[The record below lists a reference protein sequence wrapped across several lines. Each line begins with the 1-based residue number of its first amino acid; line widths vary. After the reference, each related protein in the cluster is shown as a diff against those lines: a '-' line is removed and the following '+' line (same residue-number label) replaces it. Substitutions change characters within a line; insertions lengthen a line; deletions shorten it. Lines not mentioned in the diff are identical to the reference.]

1 MAGSRD
7 RWSRLLWWSGLS
19 KLFRNGRTGSSSL
32 GLGCVSVRGVFL
44 FGVSVVCCMESW
56 LFRSLDISFGRLHH
70 MPHLWAS
77 ADVDLLLWIGKFQ
90 YCFALYYS
98 EIIGDLKGCFVVPF
112 GKCINLHYREPRKIR
127 SLIPNQNPLTNK
139 ADRLVP
145 CLCYAS
151 AYSALEYN
159 GYFLR
164 FLPQTGL
171 KSMQRS
177 PNITHD

>member
-19 KLFRNGRTGSSSL
+19 KLFRNGRMGSSSL
-32 GLGCVSVRGVFL
+32 GPGCVSVLSVSRVLHGISDCSAHLPSHSAASTTCPISEHQQMLTFYTLNREIPVL
-44 FGVSVVCCMESW
+44 F
-56 LFRSLDISFGRLHH
+56 
-70 MPHLWAS
+70 
-77 ADVDLLLWIGKFQ
+77 
-90 YCFALYYS
+90 
-98 EIIGDLKGCFVVPF
+98 CFVLFCNHRWPERMLCCAF
-112 GKCINLHYREPRKIR
+112 GKCINLHYQEPRKIR

-145 CLCYAS
+145 CLRYAS
-151 AYSALEYN
+151 GCSALEYN
-159 GYFLR
+159 GCFLR
-164 FLPQTGL
+164 FLPQTRR

>member
-32 GLGCVSVRGVFL
+32 GLGCVSVRS
-44 FGVSVVCCMESW
+44 VSRVLHGILTV
-56 LFRSLDISFGRLHH
+56 SLTWHLIRPPPPHAPSLSISRCWPFT
-70 MPHLWAS
+70 
-77 ADVDLLLWIGKFQ
+77 LWIGKFQ
-90 YCFALYYS
+90 YCFALYYY

-151 AYSALEYN
+151 ACSALEYN